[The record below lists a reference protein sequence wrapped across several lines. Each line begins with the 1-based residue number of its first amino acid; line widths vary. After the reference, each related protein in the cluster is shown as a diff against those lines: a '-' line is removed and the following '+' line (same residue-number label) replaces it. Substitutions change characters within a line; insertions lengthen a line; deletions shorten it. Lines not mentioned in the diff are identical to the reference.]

1 MTKPIQ
7 PIALQEKRL
16 AARIPFSVGIQYL
29 AGGSIQS
36 WKPAEAV
43 DLSETGLRIKLWDHT
58 HLEGQ
63 AIEMTFRFRGEKYV
77 ILKGKVIWMRS
88 VLQGFPSFECGIL
101 LNAPLSAAHPE
112 LFSTLPSKM
121 SETLAVGESKA
132 LEVRM
137 AQNME
142 EMKSA
147 FSLVYDEYRKRGYC
161 MESSFGMH
169 YNCFSFLPDS
179 RLFIL
184 KEKGNLIGTVSLIP
198 DSSVGLPMESIFS
211 QEVQCFRKP
220 SRKIA
225 EVGLLALHTDAFQKG
240 SFSLANFRKLKAA
253 FHLFKAM
260 FDYARGAAGITDFL
274 IAVHPKHEKLYRTLQ
289 FRVLGPAIEQYP
301 GAFSKPALPMHLDVV
316 KIVNT
321 LSSHH
326 GVGSYFLNHFHP
338 DESAQ
343 AHFSWTRPDME
354 KFLKEYLPIWDKIT
368 PQYRDLLERHYSK

>member
-1 MTKPIQ
+1 MTKPFQ

-16 AARIPFSVGIQYL
+16 AARVPFSASIQYL
-29 AGGSIQS
+29 AGEGVQS

-43 DLSETGLRIKLWDHT
+43 DLSETGLRIKFWNPAL
-58 HLEGQ
+58 LEGQ
-63 AIEMTFRFRGEKYV
+63 SIETTFKFRGEKYV
-77 ILKGKVIWMRS
+77 ILKGKVLWTHP

-101 LNAPLSAAHPE
+101 LNAPLSSTHPE
-112 LFSTLPSKM
+112 LFSILPGKM
-121 SETLAVGESKA
+121 SESLAVGESKA
-132 LEVRM
+132 LEVRL
-137 AQNME
+137 AQNIE

-161 MESSFGMH
+161 MESPSRMH
-169 YNCFSFLPDS
+169 YTCFSFLPNS

-198 DSSVGLPMESIFS
+198 DSPCGLPMESVFPS
-211 QEVQCFRKP
+211 VVQRFRKP
-220 SRKIA
+220 SRKIS

-253 FHLFKAM
+253 FYLFKTM

-289 FRVLGPAIEQYP
+289 FQVLGPAVESYP
-301 GAFSKPALPMHLDVV
+301 GACSKPALPMHFDVLKVV
-316 KIVNT
+316 KTV
-321 LSSHH
+321 SSHH

-338 DESAQ
+338 DENTQ
-343 AHFSWTRPDME
+343 THFSWTRTEMG
-354 KFLKEYLPIWDKIT
+354 KFLKDYLPLWDKIT
-368 PQYRDLLERHYSK
+368 PQYREFLERCYSQ